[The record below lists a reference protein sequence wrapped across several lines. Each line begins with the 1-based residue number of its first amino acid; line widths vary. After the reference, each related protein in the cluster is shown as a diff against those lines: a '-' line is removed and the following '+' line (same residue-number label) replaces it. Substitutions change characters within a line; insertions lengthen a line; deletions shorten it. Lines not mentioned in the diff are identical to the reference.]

1 MIVEEIQKY
10 VLGLLRISMG
20 SILLWA
26 FFDKLFGLEFATMHN
41 KSWLAGNSPTSGFLL
56 NATHG
61 PFAEFFKSLA
71 GSGWV
76 DWIFMLGLFLIGLSL
91 LFGIFMKLAGYSGTL
106 MFLLMWLAL
115 LPPENNPIFD
125 EHIIYSLVLILLSS
139 FKAGKYLGYSNLWI
153 KTKLVRRYPFLE

>member
-1 MIVEEIQKY
+1 MVEEKPKY
-10 VLGLLRISMG
+10 ILGLLRVSMG
-20 SILLWA
+20 LILLWA
-26 FFDKLFGLEFATMHN
+26 FFDKLFGFGFATLPN

-76 DWIFMLGLFLIGLSL
+76 DWIFMLGLLLIGLSL
-91 LFGIFMKLAGYSGTL
+91 LSGIFMKLASYSGIV

-139 FKAGKYLGYSNLWI
+139 FKAGRDLGCGNVWV
-153 KTKLVRRYPFLE
+153 KTKLVRKYPLLE

>member
-1 MIVEEIQKY
+1 MTFEEKQKY
-10 VLGLLRISMG
+10 ILGLLRISMG
-20 SILLWA
+20 LILLWA
-26 FFDKLFGLEFATMHN
+26 FFDKLFGLGFATLYN
-41 KSWLAGNSPTSGFLL
+41 KSWLAGNSPTSGFLV

-71 GSGWV
+71 GSGLV
-76 DWIFMLGLFLIGLSL
+76 DWIFMLGLFLIGFSL
-91 LFGIFMKLAGYSGTL
+91 LFGIFMKLASYSGIA

-125 EHIIYSLVLILLSS
+125 EHIIYSLVLILLSF

-153 KTKLVRRYPFLE
+153 KTKLVIKYPFLE

>member
-1 MIVEEIQKY
+1 MMVEEKPKY
-10 VLGLLRISMG
+10 ILGLLRVSMG
-20 SILLWA
+20 LILLWA
-26 FFDKLFGLEFATMHN
+26 FFDKLFGFGFATLPN

-76 DWIFMLGLFLIGLSL
+76 DWIFMLGLLLIGLSL
-91 LFGIFMKLAGYSGTL
+91 LSGIFMKLASYSGIV

-139 FKAGKYLGYSNLWI
+139 FKAGRDLGCGNVWV
-153 KTKLVRRYPFLE
+153 KTKLVRKYPLLE

>member
-1 MIVEEIQKY
+1 MIIEEKPKY
-10 VLGLLRISMG
+10 ILGLLRISMG
-20 SILLWA
+20 LILLWA
-26 FFDKLFGLEFATMHN
+26 FFDKLFGFRFATLPN
-41 KSWLAGNSPTSGFLL
+41 KSWLAGSSPTSGFLL
-56 NATHG
+56 NAVHG

-76 DWIFMLGLFLIGLSL
+76 DWIFMLGLLLIGLSL
-91 LFGIFMKLAGYSGTL
+91 LFGIFMKLACYSGTV

-139 FKAGKYLGYSNLWI
+139 FKAGKHLGWGNQWT

>member
-1 MIVEEIQKY
+1 MIVEEKQKY

-26 FFDKLFGLEFATMHN
+26 FFDKLFGLGFATLHN
-41 KSWLAGNSPTSGFLL
+41 KSWLTGNSPTSGFLL
-56 NATHG
+56 NAVHG
-61 PFAEFFKSLA
+61 PFAEFFRSLA

-76 DWIFMLGLFLIGLSL
+76 DWIFMLGLLLIGLSL
-91 LFGIFMKLAGYSGTL
+91 LSGIFMKLASYSGIV

-139 FKAGKYLGYSNLWI
+139 FKAGRDLGCGNVWV
-153 KTKLVRRYPFLE
+153 KTKLVRKYPLLE

>member
-1 MIVEEIQKY
+1 MMVEEKQKY
-10 VLGLLRISMG
+10 ILGLLRISMG
-20 SILLWA
+20 LILLWA
-26 FFDKLFGLEFATMHN
+26 FFDKLFGFGFATMHN
-41 KSWLAGNSPTSGFLL
+41 KSWLAGSSPTSGFLL
-56 NATHG
+56 NATRG

-91 LFGIFMKLAGYSGTL
+91 LFGIFMKLASYSGIV

-139 FKAGKYLGYSNLWI
+139 FKAGKYFGYGSQWI
-153 KTKLVRRYPFLE
+153 KTKLVIKYPFLE

>member
-1 MIVEEIQKY
+1 MIIEGKQKY
-10 VLGLLRISMG
+10 ILGLLRISMG
-20 SILLWA
+20 LILLWA
-26 FFDKLFGLEFATMHN
+26 FFDKLFGLGFATMRN

-56 NATHG
+56 NATRG
-61 PFAEFFKSLA
+61 PFAELFKSLA

-91 LFGIFMKLAGYSGTL
+91 LFGIFMKLAGYSGTV

-139 FKAGKYLGYSNLWI
+139 FKAGKYLGYGNLWI
-153 KTKLVRRYPFLE
+153 KTKLVSKYPFLE

>member
-1 MIVEEIQKY
+1 MIAEEKPKY
-10 VLGLLRISMG
+10 ILGLLRISMG
-20 SILLWA
+20 LILLWA
-26 FFDKLFGLEFATMHN
+26 FFDKLFGLGFATMRN

-56 NATHG
+56 NATRG
-61 PFAEFFKSLA
+61 PFAELFKSLA

-91 LFGIFMKLAGYSGTL
+91 LFGIFMKLAGYSGTV

-125 EHIIYSLVLILLSS
+125 EHIIYSFVLILLSS
-139 FKAGKYLGYSNLWI
+139 FKAGKYLGCGNIWV
-153 KTKLVRRYPFLE
+153 KTKLVIKYPFLE

>member
-1 MIVEEIQKY
+1 MVEEKPKY
-10 VLGLLRISMG
+10 IFGLLRVSMG
-20 SILLWA
+20 LILLWA
-26 FFDKLFGLEFATMHN
+26 FFDKLFGFGFATLPN

-56 NATHG
+56 NAVHG
-61 PFAEFFKSLA
+61 PFAEFFRSLA

-76 DWIFMLGLFLIGLSL
+76 DWIFMLGLLLIGLSL
-91 LFGIFMKLAGYSGTL
+91 LSGIFMKLASYSGIV

-139 FKAGKYLGYSNLWI
+139 FKAGRDLGCGNVWV
-153 KTKLVRRYPFLE
+153 KTKLVRKYPLLE

>member
-1 MIVEEIQKY
+1 MIIEEKQKY
-10 VLGLLRISMG
+10 ILGLLRISMG
-20 SILLWA
+20 LILLWA
-26 FFDKLFGLEFATMHN
+26 FFDKLFGLGFATVHN
-41 KSWLAGNSPTSGFLL
+41 KSWLTGNSPTSGFLL
-56 NATHG
+56 NAVHG

-76 DWIFMLGLFLIGLSL
+76 DWIFMLGLLLIGLSL
-91 LFGIFMKLAGYSGTL
+91 LFGIFTKLACYSGTI

-115 LPPENNPIFD
+115 LPPENNLIFD

-139 FKAGKYLGYSNLWI
+139 FEAGKYLGYGNRWT

>member
-1 MIVEEIQKY
+1 MIAEEKPKY
-10 VLGLLRISMG
+10 LLGLLRVSLG
-20 SILLWA
+20 FILLWA
-26 FFDKLFGLEFATMHN
+26 FFDKLFGLGFATSPS

-56 NATHG
+56 NAVQG

-76 DWIFMLGLFLIGLSL
+76 DWIFMLGLLLIGLSL
-91 LFGIFMKLAGYSGTL
+91 LFGIFMKLAGYSGTV

-115 LPPENNPIFD
+115 LPPENNPILD

-139 FKAGKYLGYSNLWI
+139 FKAGKYLGWGNQWA
-153 KTKLVRRYPFLE
+153 KTKLVRRYSFLE